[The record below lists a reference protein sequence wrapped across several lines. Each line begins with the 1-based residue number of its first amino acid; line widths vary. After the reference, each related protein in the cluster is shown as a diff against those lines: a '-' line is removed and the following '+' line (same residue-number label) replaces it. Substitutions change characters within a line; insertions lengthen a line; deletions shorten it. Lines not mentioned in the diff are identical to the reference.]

1 MDTILFE
8 FLGMCLL
15 RGAEM
20 GFVIRMLLALLF
32 RGEVSWMG
40 LLRSVVFG
48 ALAYTGIMLYGVS
61 S

>member
-8 FLGMCLL
+8 FLGICLL
-15 RGAEM
+15 RGAEI

-32 RGEVSWMG
+32 RGEVTWTG
-40 LLRSVVFG
+40 LFRSVVAG
-48 ALAYTGIMLYGVS
+48 ALIYTGIMLYGVS